1 MNDNLDYKDMI
12 EKLTMMNETAKTM
25 LKDKRTSINTTVK
38 EYDNVLLSMLIY
50 VNELGNNVELLIA
63 KILHL
68 KVVSE
73 LDE

>member
-1 MNDNLDYKDMI
+1 MSDNLDYKDMI
-12 EKLTMMNETAKTM
+12 EKLTMMNETVKTM

>member
-1 MNDNLDYKDMI
+1 MI
-12 EKLTMMNETAKTM
+12 EKLTMMNETVKTM

>member
-12 EKLTMMNETAKTM
+12 EKLTMMNETVKTM

>member
-1 MNDNLDYKDMI
+1 MSDNLDYKDMI
-12 EKLTMMNETAKTM
+12 EKLTMMNETVKTM
-25 LKDKRTSINTTVK
+25 LKDKRTSINTTMK

>member
-1 MNDNLDYKDMI
+1 MSDNLDYKDMI